1 MPTLK
6 KLLAALLVLLLLAP
20 GYAAAV
26 PADPGDYDLNR
37 ARLLSF
43 VLRQQLVSHHYS
55 HKPLDDALSVA
66 AFGLYLKQ
74 LDFQKR
80 FLLKEDVKRLR
91 AYEKQIDDE
100 IATSRIELPLL
111 AAELME
117 KRVRQIQG
125 MLPEILA
132 AGFDFARDET
142 IETDPDKLEFAKSAD
157 ELRERWRKIL
167 KQQVINRLLIMEET
181 EQAKDATQKQK
192 TSEELLTAAIERIGN
207 NQEQMLN
214 RMLEDTR
221 QDHIDRYFN
230 AVARAFDPH
239 SNYLPP
245 TSKEDF
251 DISMRG
257 SLEGIGAT
265 LREEDGFIRVVR
277 IIPGSAAYRQGQLEA
292 EDTIL
297 AVAEGGEEPVDVVDR
312 RLRDAVSL
320 IRGKKGT
327 EVRLTVRKPDG
338 RTLIVPIVRD
348 VVQIEET
355 FVRSALLPAEESG
368 KQFGYIKIPTFY
380 RDFDGGPRGS
390 GRNSTDDMRQELM
403 RLNEQGIDGLV
414 LDLRNNGG
422 GALTDAVSIAGL
434 FIKEGP
440 IVQVRGGDGRTETL
454 TDRSRDIVYDGPLV
468 VLVNKFSASASE
480 ILAGALQD
488 YGRAVVI
495 GSEYTHGK
503 GTVQAVIDLDRS
515 LPFPNMDRYRPLG
528 AIKVTIQKF
537 YRISGESTQYRGV
550 VPDIILPDRLR
561 HIESGEQ
568 YLDYSL
574 PWDKVTPIRFTPWP
588 QDLPIDKLRQ
598 ASEERI
604 AADEEFRTI
613 AADAERARE
622 RMKQTTLPLNLEE
635 ARQARRELLQQ
646 REDSPPHDQ
655 GMAAED
661 SVEPGLSSE
670 ERQQRWARNAA
681 EDPYVGEAQAVL
693 RDLFR
698 LRSAGS
704 ATTAGP
710 VQAPAVPH

>member
-1 MPTLK
+1 MPILK
-6 KLLAALLVLLLLAP
+6 KLLIPLLVLLLLSP
-20 GYAAAV
+20 GLATAV

-43 VLRQQLVSHHYS
+43 VLRQQLVSQHYS
-55 HKPLDDALSVA
+55 HKGLDDELSVA

-80 FLLKEDVKRLR
+80 FLLKEDVTRLR
-91 AYEKQIDDE
+91 AYEKKIDDE
-100 IATSRIELPLL
+100 IATSRLELPLL
-111 AAELME
+111 AAELMD
-117 KRVRQIQG
+117 KRVRQAQR
-125 MLPEILA
+125 MLPEILE
-132 AGFDFARDET
+132 AGFDFTREET
-142 IETDPDKLEFAKSAD
+142 IETDPENLDFSKNTE

-167 KQQVINRLLIMEET
+167 KHQVLNRLLIMEEDELAKPEGEERKNT
-181 EQAKDATQKQK
+181 EALIQAAV
-192 TSEELLTAAIERIGN
+192 ERVGKS
-207 NQEQMLN
+207 QEQMFN
-214 RMLEDTR
+214 RMLEDSR

-265 LREEDGFIRVVR
+265 LREEDGFIKVVR

-297 AVAEGGEEPVDVVDR
+297 AVAEGADEPVDVVDL

-320 IRGKKGT
+320 IRGQKGT

-338 RTLIVPIVRD
+338 RQMIVAITRD

-355 FVRSALLPAEESG
+355 FVRSALLPPEEDG
-368 KQFGYIKIPTFY
+368 RHFGYIKIPTFY
-380 RDFDGGPRGS
+380 RDFEGGPKGT
-390 GRNSTDDMRQELM
+390 GRNSTDDMRQELI
-403 RLNEQGIDGLV
+403 RLNEKGISGLV

-440 IVQVRGGDGRTETL
+440 IVQVRAGDGRMETL
-454 TDRSRDIVYDGPLV
+454 SDRSRDIVYDGPLV

-495 GSEYTHGK
+495 GSKYTHGK
-503 GTVQAVIDLDRS
+503 GTVQAVVDLDRS

-550 VPDIILPDRLR
+550 VPDIILPDRLQ
-561 HIESGEQ
+561 HIESGEK

-574 PWDKVTPIRFTPWP
+574 PWDQVDATRFDPWP
-588 QDLPIDKLRQ
+588 EIPPIDKLRR
-598 ASEERI
+598 ASLERVAGNEDFMSI
-604 AADEEFRTI
+604 AE
-613 AADAERARE
+613 DAERAE
-622 RMKQTTLPLNLEE
+622 ARMKQSAMPLNLAE
-635 ARQARRELLQQ
+635 ARQARRELIQA
-646 REDSPPHDQ
+646 REENAAHDHAM
-655 GMAAED
+655 GIEEPA
-661 SVEPGLSSE
+661 EPGLSSE
-670 ERQQRWARNAA
+670 ERHQRWAKNAA
-681 EDPYVGEAQAVL
+681 EDPYVGEAQAIL
-693 RDLFR
+693 RDLIR
-698 LRSAGS
+698 VLTPT
-704 ATTAGP
+704 ATTAGQ
-710 VQAPAVPH
+710 VPAKFLPN